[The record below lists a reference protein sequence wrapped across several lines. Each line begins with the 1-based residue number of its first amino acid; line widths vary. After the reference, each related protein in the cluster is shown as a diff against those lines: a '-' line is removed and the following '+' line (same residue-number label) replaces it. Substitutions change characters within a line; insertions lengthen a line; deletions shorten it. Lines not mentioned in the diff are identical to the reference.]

1 MKIPKWAAL
10 CREWME
16 RHFQI
21 TGCCSLK
28 EDRLLFVQ
36 SSTYF
41 GIFSQRHKA
50 VTYVSVRLQSE
61 DCKSWLVVTDF
72 LYIIAIT
79 YFGNKTFQFELFLK
93 KFILLLLFLFKISC
107 LFCSIF
113 KFCPVI
119 MRHFKQFRKIRVQW
133 EQMDFL
139 ASIV

>member
-93 KFILLLLFLFKISC
+93 KNLFYYCCFFLKSPVYFVQFLSSVLLLWDISNN
-107 LFCSIF
+107 SE
-113 KFCPVI
+113 K
-119 MRHFKQFRKIRVQW
+119 
-133 EQMDFL
+133 
-139 ASIV
+139 